1 MNLDV
6 YLTKRSIHR
15 YLLSQYLKRRISYV
29 DRQPGPSRE
38 TTHRLP
44 HRPWSQGTQSSQKAV
59 KYELKQRDCV
69 ISSALLNN
77 HVGEHGRSHFAEKKQ
92 RPGGYWQLVQ
102 ASSLKSMMK
111 KYFLMTVDH
120 ATTWIVN
127 DSSPNPTSVCSA
139 TSNRGVIDSD
149 ELNRLA

>member
-1 MNLDV
+1 M

-15 YLLSQYLKRRISYV
+15 YLLSQCLKRRISYV
-29 DRQPGPSRE
+29 DRQPVPSRE

-44 HRPWSQGTQSSQKAV
+44 RRPWSQGTLSSQKAV
-59 KYELKQRDCV
+59 KCELKQQDCV
-69 ISSALLNN
+69 ISSALLSN
-77 HVGEHGRSHFAEKKQ
+77 HVREHGRSHFAEKKQ
-92 RPGGYWQLVQ
+92 RPRGYWQLVQ
-102 ASSLKSMMK
+102 ASSLNSTMK
-111 KYFLMTVDH
+111 KYFLMTAYH

-139 TSNRGVIDSD
+139 TSNWGVIDSD